1 MPQSIP
7 ASTSTAEAAGAEAAR
22 LKSARLRAVLR
33 PWLTVKAVSAIVVLT
48 VFIAFALFAPFLV
61 PFDPNRQDLLMAL
74 TPPQYFDGP
83 HFLGTDHVGR
93 DILSRIIYGARISLL
108 IAVAVVVFSGIVG
121 IVLGLVSGYFGGWV
135 DFAIQKL
142 LEVFWA
148 FPPLL
153 LAITIV
159 AFFGQGLAVLIV
171 ALAIQ
176 RWIPYC
182 RVARANTLSLK
193 EHEFVMAARS
203 LGAGHTRI
211 VARHIAP
218 NLMQSALIIGTFAMA
233 TAILAEAALSFLGL
247 GVPPHIPTWGAMLSD
262 ARSYIS
268 TSWWMS
274 LFPGLCIFLTVLAIN
289 LLGDALRDNLD
300 PRLRRSGKA

>member
-1 MPQSIP
+1 MQQPIP
-7 ASTSTAEAAGAEAAR
+7 ASVSTAERPAR
-22 LKSARLRAVLR
+22 PAPRLPTSAWRVALR
-33 PWLTVKAVSAIVVLT
+33 PWLTVKAVSAAVVLS
-48 VFIAFALFAPFLV
+48 VFIAFALAAPLLS
-61 PFDPNRQDLLMAL
+61 PFDPGRQNLLAAL
-74 TPPQYFDGP
+74 TPPQYFYGP

-108 IAVAVVVFSGIVG
+108 IAVAVVLFSGVVG
-121 IVLGLVSGYFGGWV
+121 VLLGLISGYFGGWI
-135 DFAIQKL
+135 DFLIQKL

-159 AFFGQGLAVLIV
+159 AFFGQGLGVLIF

-182 RVARANTLSLK
+182 RVARANTLTLK
-193 EHEFVMAARS
+193 EREFVMAARS

-211 VARHIAP
+211 VAKHIMP

-247 GVPPHIPTWGAMLSD
+247 GVPPTIPTWGAMLSD

>member
-61 PFDPNRQDLLMAL
+61 PFDPNRQNLLMAL

-233 TAILAEAALSFLGL
+233 TAILAEAALSFPASACRPTF
-247 GVPPHIPTWGAMLSD
+247 PPGARCCPMR
-262 ARSYIS
+262 APIS
-268 TSWWMS
+268 RHRGGCRCFRACASS
-274 LFPGLCIFLTVLAIN
+274 
-289 LLGDALRDNLD
+289 
-300 PRLRRSGKA
+300 

>member
-1 MPQSIP
+1 MQQPIP
-7 ASTSTAEAAGAEAAR
+7 ASVSTAERPAR
-22 LKSARLRAVLR
+22 PAPRLPTSAWLVALR
-33 PWLTVKAVSAIVVLT
+33 PWLTVKAVSAAVVLS
-48 VFIAFALFAPFLV
+48 VFIAFALAAPLLS
-61 PFDPNRQDLLMAL
+61 PFDPGRQNLLAAL
-74 TPPQYFDGP
+74 TPPQYFYGP

-108 IAVAVVVFSGIVG
+108 IAVAVVLFSGVVG
-121 IVLGLVSGYFGGWV
+121 VLLGLISGYFGGWI
-135 DFAIQKL
+135 DFLIQKL

-159 AFFGQGLAVLIV
+159 AFFGQGLGVLIF

-182 RVARANTLSLK
+182 RVARANTLTLK
-193 EHEFVMAARS
+193 EREFVMAARS

-211 VARHIAP
+211 VAKHIMP

-247 GVPPHIPTWGAMLSD
+247 GVPPTIPTWGAMLSD